1 MQHLTSN
8 GGRLA
13 EGEFFFADSRAQ
25 GTHRVERGMA
35 VVEKAQEAPP
45 DTSWRPLERALKL
58 CAIAKSY
65 GPVRAVDSVDLTVP
79 QGQFLTL
86 LGPSGSGKTTMLMM
100 IAGFIAPDSGE
111 MLFDDRSI
119 TYLPPEK
126 RNFGM
131 VFQGYALFPHLSVFD
146 NIAFPLKVRRQ
157 SAEKIRQQVQ
167 RALEMVQLQALADR
181 LPRQLSGGQ
190 QQRVALARALV
201 FDPAILLL
209 DEPLGALDRKLR
221 AELQIEL
228 KQLHERLGATFIYV
242 THDQEEALSMSDRI
256 AIVRD
261 GRFVQIGSP
270 AELYERPATRFV
282 AGFLGES
289 NFITGRV
296 TSLTKDGFTYG
307 AGGQTYFQTASLSTV
322 APGQAVLLAMRP
334 EKVVVSTESTE
345 GCANRVQGRVLTWNY
360 FGSNFHLTVEA
371 DGLGRMFVLCPTWR
385 VLFEPKTGMSL
396 WLGWDANATVVVK
409 DD

>member
-1 MQHLTSN
+1 
-8 GGRLA
+8 
-13 EGEFFFADSRAQ
+13 
-25 GTHRVERGMA
+25 
-35 VVEKAQEAPP
+35 
-45 DTSWRPLERALKL
+45 
-58 CAIAKSY
+58 
-65 GPVRAVDSVDLTVP
+65 
-79 QGQFLTL
+79 
-86 LGPSGSGKTTMLMM
+86 
-100 IAGFIAPDSGE
+100 